1 MKIYSPRSA
10 RDPHQRLPVQQI
22 RPICMFP
29 TELKSLGRVQ
39 RVRISIATV
48 ERAGAVLQTI
58 ASQNTP
64 VGFTPEC

>member
-1 MKIYSPRSA
+1 
-10 RDPHQRLPVQQI
+10 
-22 RPICMFP
+22 MFP

-48 ERAGAVLQTI
+48 ERHRSSGAVIQTI

-64 VGFTPEC
+64 VGFTAEC